1 MQIAQASKQKKV
13 KKPNQ
18 QSRPGTAKAKP
29 SNNYGKFIQLQHER
43 GRQSNR
49 PGTAKPKRETNKKA
63 AQSEQDDNNPET
75 MPVFNEEFLNQLSE
89 EQLQE
94 LLQQQ

>member
-1 MQIAQASKQKKV
+1 MEIAQAGKLKKV

-18 QSRPGTAKAKP
+18 QRPGTAKAKP
-29 SNNYGKFIQLQHER
+29 SNNYGKFIQQQDVR

-49 PGTAKPKRETNKKA
+49 PGTAKPKRDTNKKA
-63 AQSEQDDNNPET
+63 AQSEQQDDNNPET

-89 EQLQE
+89 E
-94 LLQQQ
+94 

>member
-13 KKPNQ
+13 KKPTQ
-18 QSRPGTAKAKP
+18 QSRPGTAKTKP
-29 SNNYGKFIQLQHER
+29 SNNYGKFIQQQHER

-49 PGTAKPKRETNKKA
+49 PGTAKPKRDANKKVV
-63 AQSEQDDNNPET
+63 QSEQDDNNPET

-94 LLQQQ
+94 LL

>member
-13 KKPNQ
+13 KKPTQ

-29 SNNYGKFIQLQHER
+29 SNNYGKFIQQQHER

-49 PGTAKPKRETNKKA
+49 PGTAKPKRDTNK
-63 AQSEQDDNNPET
+63 ET

-94 LLQQQ
+94 LL

>member
-13 KKPNQ
+13 KKPTQ

-29 SNNYGKFIQLQHER
+29 SNNYGKFIQQHER

-49 PGTAKPKRETNKKA
+49 PGTAKPKRDTNKKLV
-63 AQSEQDDNNPET
+63 QSEQDNNNPEA

-94 LLQQQ
+94 LL

>member
-13 KKPNQ
+13 KKPTQN
-18 QSRPGTAKAKP
+18 SRPGTAKAKP
-29 SNNYGKFIQLQHER
+29 SNNYGKFIQQQHER

-49 PGTAKPKRETNKKA
+49 PGTAKPKRDTKN
-63 AQSEQDDNNPET
+63 DNNPEA

-94 LLQQQ
+94 LL